1 MTDKTPTAE
10 EAWISKQF
18 EDIDKEIAR
27 LSVICRL
34 DLLDRANIE
43 RVIRNDASVCG
54 AQNPLA
60 FSKLRDLL
68 LMHYATRTRAAA
80 QIGEVETQAI
90 INSVVAKIIERFGSV
105 GGAVR

>member
-1 MTDKTPTAE
+1 MTDKTPTAQ

-43 RVIRNDASVCG
+43 RVIRNDASV
-54 AQNPLA
+54 
-60 FSKLRDLL
+60 
-68 LMHYATRTRAAA
+68 
-80 QIGEVETQAI
+80 
-90 INSVVAKIIERFGSV
+90 
-105 GGAVR
+105 